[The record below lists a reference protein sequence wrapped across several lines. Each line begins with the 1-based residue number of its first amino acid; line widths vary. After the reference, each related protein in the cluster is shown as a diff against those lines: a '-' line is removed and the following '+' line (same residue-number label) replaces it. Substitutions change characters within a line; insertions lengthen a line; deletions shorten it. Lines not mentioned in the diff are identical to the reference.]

1 MDGGM
6 RFDYSIIEYLLSALK
21 PQETE
26 DGLEREEEPLSLE
39 EALKRQRRQAARQ
52 IKKFIDEMP
61 GGFFIYHADEEEK
74 LIYAGC
80 LAAIR
85 RRNFGN

>member
-39 EALKRQRRQAARQ
+39 EALKRQRRQAASL
-52 IKKFIDEMP
+52 P
-61 GGFFIYHADEEEK
+61 WY
-74 LIYAGC
+74 
-80 LAAIR
+80 
-85 RRNFGN
+85 